1 MSSELQFQIYEWNNY
16 HESIEDDELY
26 IIQLFGRTM
35 DDKDVCLK
43 VTGFMPFFYV
53 EIPDN
58 WKISQADKL
67 VETLK
72 YKVSY
77 RSKNNP
83 KYDYDLSNS
92 LKEYKIVK
100 KNKFYNFECNKKFQ
114 FLLLVFTNQNA
125 LREFS
130 NVLRKPIKIYNLVS
144 KEILFKRYEA
154 NIEPQL
160 RFMHMTNITAC
171 GWLSLDKKKLIP
183 YNEYSYCDY
192 NYSIFWKD
200 VNALQNINKMAPFKI
215 MGYDIECISCDHNFP
230 QADRETDK
238 IIQIGITM
246 YRYGMLNC
254 YEQHILTLKKCLNI
268 PEANVEC
275 YETERGL
282 LLGFA
287 EKIKSLR
294 PDIRAGYNN
303 FGFDDQYIYDRL
315 NIIDTLEAKK
325 NNTIVENLPNRLY
338 TKFII
343 NLGKLNNQFIMDNEN
358 IKESLTSFQTKF
370 LSSSAL
376 GDNELKFFNIPG
388 IIPLDVMKIIQK
400 DYKLNSYKLDSV
412 ASNFITEKII
422 KIAKCNQDKEDYTTN
437 IYTKSTKALEEE
449 SYIQIIII
457 NGYASYKLK
466 ENTKYLVFKIFNLV
480 ENDTKYQVMQISLDA
495 KQYQDLDNALNNKLF
510 KVVWTFAKD
519 DLHHTLINQ
528 YYNDGNA
535 KQIRIIAKYCLKDCK
550 LVNLLLAKLDIIV
563 NNIGMANVCHI
574 PIAYLFLRGQGIKIF
589 SLVAKKC
596 RQKNYLILTLDKVNI
611 ENEETYEGATVIN
624 PKPGVYLSPIGVLDY
639 SSLYPSSMIERNLS
653 HECFLP
659 LSYEKYNNLDNYIYH
674 KIDIIVKDENGDVVK
689 NIDNTIK
696 KEKHTF
702 VQEIVTE
709 DQIKIELG
717 SFLEML
723 NKEYD
728 NILTKINTN
737 KYYDADLIKLR
748 LSCINK
754 DNKTDEDSKIENQQD
769 FEKLKISNNDRKLLI
784 DYINKEKEE
793 KIKNEKNKHY
803 NIIDN
808 KTVRFGILPEILT
821 ELLFK
826 RKETNLQLKFE
837 KDEFVRSILNGLQLA
852 YKLTANSL
860 YGQTGAPTSSIFFK
874 EIAAS
879 TTAIG
884 RERLYY
890 AKDIVEKNFENS
902 EIIYGDSVTSDT
914 PIIFKMD
921 NKIYIKPIASIGD
934 YWEPY
939 SQFHKCDTNRKNKE
953 QCLIDCQVWT
963 QNRWTSVRRIIR
975 HKSCK
980 KIYRIMTPT
989 SCIDVTEDHSLLDAN
1004 NKILKAAD
1012 ADNRR
1017 LLTGFIEDLVDT
1029 DSILSGNDA
1038 FILGLYY
1045 FIKFKTLPLVIYE
1058 KYESYLD
1065 YLDLASLREKLK
1077 NYDLTFIPIELL
1089 SNVNLRKD
1097 FLRGY
1102 NMTNMDFFILKD
1114 KVNAQCLYY
1123 LLKLENYHLSLKLD
1137 EDNYII
1143 SIVSQ
1148 SKDNIVFQNNIIRST
1163 NNTEYVY
1170 DIETDYGSFHAGIG
1184 EIIVKNTDSIFI
1196 NFHIKDEN
1204 NKDRTDVDALL
1215 KTIELSKQASKIINS
1230 MLPRP
1235 QNIVYEKTLYP
1246 FILVSKKRYVGL
1258 LYTDNA
1264 NNFEIKAMG
1273 IVLKRRDNAQIVKII
1288 VGGLIDVILKERDID
1303 KALKYVQSTIADLM
1317 AGKFSI
1323 DNFVITKTLKSK
1335 YKKPLTI
1342 AHKVLADRMALR
1354 DPGNKPQIND
1364 RISYV
1369 YITKETNSLKKKIV
1383 LQGELIEHIDYV
1395 IEHKLQVDFLY
1406 YLQHQIMKPTAQ
1418 ILELIMPTSE
1428 VEKFFNRFIVRETA
1442 NRKKCPS
1449 LEKWMYGA
1457 SIEDDEIS
1465 RTSRNLDK
1473 KILPV
1478 YADKKIKIPLDQWF
1492 INN

>member
-1 MSSELQFQIYEWNNY
+1 MSSQLQFQIYEWNNY
-16 HESIEDDELY
+16 HEYTEDDELY
-26 IIQLFGRTM
+26 VIQLFGRTM

-58 WKISQADKL
+58 WKITQADKL

-125 LREFS
+125 SREFS
-130 NVLRKPIKIYNLVS
+130 NVLRKPIKVYGLSN

-160 RFMHMTNITAC
+160 RFMHMTNITSC

-183 YNEYSYCDY
+183 YKDYSYCDY

-200 VNALQNINKMAPFKI
+200 VNALQNINKMAPLKI

-268 PEANVEC
+268 SGANVEC

-287 EKIKSLR
+287 EKIKNLR

-303 FGFDDQYIYDRL
+303 FGFDDQYIYNRL

-338 TKFII
+338 KNFII

-358 IKESLTSFQTKF
+358 VKESLTSFKTKF

-376 GDNELKFFNIPG
+376 GDNELKFFDIPG

-422 KIAKCNQDKEDYTTN
+422 KVTRDSDDNRVANV
-437 IYTKSTKALEEE
+437 YTKSTKALEED

-466 ENTKYLVFKIFNLV
+466 EDTKYYVSKIFNIV
-480 ENDTKYQVMQISLDA
+480 ENDIKYQVMQIPLDEE
-495 KQYQDLDNALNNKLF
+495 QYQDLHNTLNNKLL

-519 DLHHTLINQ
+519 DLHHTLINK
-528 YYNDGNA
+528 YFNDGNA
-535 KQIRIIAKYCLKDCK
+535 KQIKVIAKYCLKDCK

-596 RQKNYLILTLDKVNI
+596 RQKNYLILTLDKAVI
-611 ENEETYEGATVIN
+611 ESEETYEGATVIN
-624 PKPGVYLSPIGVLDY
+624 PKPGIYLSPIGVLDY

-659 LSYEKYNNLDNYIYH
+659 VSYEKYNNLSNYIYH
-674 KIDIIVKDENGDVVK
+674 TIDIIVKDKNGEVVK

-709 DQIKIELG
+709 DQIKA
-717 SFLEML
+717 EMA
-723 NKEYD
+723 NFVETIDKED
-728 NILTKINTN
+728 ESKLLKIRTN
-737 KYYDADLIKLR
+737 KYYDAELVKIR
-748 LSCINK
+748 LSCIDK
-754 DNKTDEDSKIENQQD
+754 DNKSKTDCEIEDRQTD
-769 FEKLKISNNDRKLLI
+769 FEKLKISTEDRLLLEKYI
-784 DYINKEKEE
+784 DKEKQE
-793 KIKNEKNKHY
+793 KIKNEKAKRY
-803 NIIDN
+803 NTVGD
-808 KTVRFGILPEILT
+808 KTVKFGILPEILT

-826 RKETNLQLKFE
+826 RKETNMQLKFE

-860 YGQTGAPTSSIFFK
+860 YGQTGAPVSAIFFK

-884 RERLYY
+884 RERLYH

-902 EIIYGDSVTSDT
+902 EIIYGDSVVADT
-914 PIIFKMD
+914 PIIFKMG
-921 NKIYIKPIASIGD
+921 NKIYIKAIESIGE

-939 SQFHKCDTNRKNKE
+939 TQFHKYDTNRKNKE
-953 QCLIDCQVWT
+953 QSLVNCQVWT
-963 QNRWTSVRRIIR
+963 VNGWTQVKRIIR
-975 HKSCK
+975 HKTYK
-980 KIYRIMTPT
+980 KIYRIKTYN
-989 SCIDVTEDHSLLDAN
+989 SCIDVTEDHSLLDN
-1004 NKILKAAD
+1004 KNKILKAAD
-1012 ADNRR
+1012 AYNQH
-1017 LLTGFIEDLVDT
+1017 LLSGFVTLPEDV
-1029 DSILSGNDA
+1029 DSILSENDA
-1038 FILGLYY
+1038 FVLGIYY
-1045 FIKFKTLPLVIYE
+1045 FLKFKKLPIFLHDIYK
-1058 KYESYLD
+1058 KYIVYRDIENL
-1065 YLDLASLREKLK
+1065 LNKLK
-1077 NYDLTFIPIELL
+1077 DYDLNFIPIELL
-1089 SNVNLRKD
+1089 SNRDIRKE
-1097 FLRGY
+1097 FSRGF
-1102 NMTNMDFFILKD
+1102 NILNIAFVVLPD

-1123 LLKLENYHLSLKLD
+1123 LLRLEGYYLSVDLI
-1137 EDNYII
+1137 DNGYMIT
-1143 SIVSQ
+1143 IVETP
-1148 SKDNIVFQNNIIRST
+1148 KDNIVLLNNAIRST
-1163 NNTEYVY
+1163 NNMEYVY
-1170 DIETDYGSFHAGIG
+1170 DIETEYGSFHAGIG

-1196 NFHIKDEN
+1196 NFHIKDKN
-1204 NKDRTDVDALL
+1204 NNDKTDVDALL

-1230 MLPRP
+1230 TLPKP

-1246 FILVSKKRYVGL
+1246 FILVCKKRYVGL

-1264 NNFEIKAMG
+1264 NSFEIKAMG

-1288 VGGLIDVILKERDID
+1288 VGGLIDVILKERNID
-1303 KALKYVQSTIADLM
+1303 KALKYVQNTISDLM
-1317 AGKFSI
+1317 AGKFTI
-1323 DNFVITKTLKSK
+1323 DKFVITKTLKAK
-1335 YKKPLTI
+1335 YKNPLTI

-1369 YITKETNSLKKKIV
+1369 YIIKETESSKKKSM
-1383 LQGELIEHIDYV
+1383 LQGEFIEHIDYV
-1395 IEHKLQVDFLY
+1395 IEHKLRIDYLY

-1418 ILELIMPTSE
+1418 ILELIMPISE
-1428 VEKFFNRFIVRETA
+1428 IEKFFNRFIVRENA
-1442 NRKKCPS
+1442 SRKQCPS

-1457 SIEDDEIS
+1457 SVVDDEIS
-1465 RTSRNLDK
+1465 RTSRILDK
-1473 KILPV
+1473 KPLPS